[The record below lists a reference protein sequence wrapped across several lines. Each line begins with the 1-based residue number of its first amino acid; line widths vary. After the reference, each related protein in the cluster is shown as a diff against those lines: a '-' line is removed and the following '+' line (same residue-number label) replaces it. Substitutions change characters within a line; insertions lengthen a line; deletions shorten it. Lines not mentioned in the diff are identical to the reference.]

1 MKIKPREQLLD
12 RRFGTAPHLADHER
26 VSVNSGSRPED
37 CGSWSALFCHPNF
50 MIAATNPLADGGDPA
65 VRLRGS
71 ASRCAGDGYFAGSN
85 PAGPAT
91 GPMTLG
97 VTVATSVSGGAVLGV
112 AVLGSL

>member
-12 RRFGTAPHLADHER
+12 RRFGTAPT
-26 VSVNSGSRPED
+26 SPIMNF
-37 CGSWSALFCHPNF
+37 GSWSALFCHPNF
-50 MIAATNPLADGGDPA
+50 MITATNPLADGGDPA